1 MKKTG
6 FLSELKEKG
15 KLELVEPSE
24 EVKESYLRKADNSLR
39 SAKIL
44 LQNDLYENSMGEA
57 YYAMYNCVLALL
69 HKIGIKSENHSASI
83 ILLRRLFEARTL
95 AGIISSAKEE
105 REDKQY
111 YVESKQ
117 KEKATGGSCSRM
129 ISKAEDFMVE
139 LRLVI
144 DSIKTE
150 DINRIRKNFEDMFS
164 R

>member
-1 MKKTG
+1 MKNPG
-6 FLSELKEKG
+6 FLNELRKKG

-57 YYAMYNCVLALL
+57 YYAMYNCVMALL
-69 HKIGIKSENHSASI
+69 HKTGIKSENHSASI
-83 ILLRRLFEARTL
+83 MILRRLFDARAL

-111 YVESKQ
+111 YVESNQ
-117 KEKATGGSCSRM
+117 KERATRESCSKM
-129 ISKAEDFMVE
+129 ISKAEDFMIE
-139 LRLVI
+139 TRLVI
-144 DSIKTE
+144 GSIKIE
-150 DINRIRKNFEDMFS
+150 DVNRVRKDFESMFK
-164 R
+164 

>member
-1 MKKTG
+1 MKKAD
-6 FLSELKEKG
+6 FLSELREKG

-57 YYAMYNCVLALL
+57 YYAMYNCVMALL
-69 HKIGIKSENHSASI
+69 YKTGIKSENHSASI
-83 ILLRRLFEARTL
+83 ILLRRLFDARAL

-111 YVESKQ
+111 YVESRQKQ
-117 KEKATGGSCSRM
+117 KATRESCSTT
-129 ISKAEDFMVE
+129 IAKAEDFVVRMK
-139 LRLVI
+139 LLI
-144 DSIKTE
+144 GSIKAE
-150 DINRIRKNFEDMFS
+150 EINRIRRDFEGILI
-164 R
+164 